1 MWKEVMAKFEGS
13 PSQKKVIELL
23 LERGFRVSADGK
35 VASGGIEI
43 PHSHIAHEIGV
54 DRRVVDLT
62 VKRIITD
69 AALKRIFEHLR
80 SIAFL
85 IEVAPLLG
93 LSVVI
98 IHPTDARQ
106 VGIIGDVATVM
117 AQRGLSIRQAV
128 SDDPYLVDDPKL
140 TIITDQSVPGELIE
154 EIGKLKSVRAVQI
167 HPPL

>member
-23 LERGFRVSADGK
+23 LERGFQVSTEGK

-43 PHSHIAHEIGV
+43 PHSHIAQEIGV

-62 VKRIITD
+62 VKRIISD
-69 AALKRIFEHLR
+69 VELRRIFEHMR

-93 LSVVI
+93 LSVII

-140 TIITDQSVPGELIE
+140 TIITDQTVPGELIE
-154 EIGKLKSVRAVQI
+154 EIGKLKSVRGVQI

>member
-23 LERGFRVSADGK
+23 LERGFRVSAEGK

-69 AALKRIFEHLR
+69 AELKRIFEHLR

-93 LSVVI
+93 LSVII
-98 IHPTDARQ
+98 IHPTDAKQ
-106 VGIIGDVATVM
+106 VGIIGDDATVM

-140 TIITDQSVPGELIE
+140 TIITEQSVPGELIE
-154 EIGKLKSVRAVQI
+154 EIGKLKSVRGVQI

>member
-23 LERGFRVSADGK
+23 LERGFRVSAEGK

-69 AALKRIFEHLR
+69 AELKRIFEHLR

-93 LSVVI
+93 LSVII
-98 IHPTDARQ
+98 IHPTDAKQ

-140 TIITDQSVPGELIE
+140 TIITEQSVPGELIE
-154 EIGKLKSVRAVQI
+154 EIGKLKSVRGVQI